1 MLKLLEKV
9 FSKKNS
15 SFYGSHSIKA
25 IHLEVTDKCN
35 ASCPQCARNKN
46 GGPENPNLPKLELS
60 LEDVKTILP
69 PDFIS
74 GLKRLYMCG
83 NFGDP
88 MMAKDTLEIFKY
100 LREQNENITLSMNTN
115 ASART
120 KEWWSELALIY
131 GEKGN
136 VKFGIDGLKDTHHLY
151 RKGTDF
157 DRIIGNAKA
166 FIEAGGH
173 AIWEYIVFRHNEHQI
188 EEARELANKIGF
200 KEFRVK
206 KTGRFF
212 SNTKSKVRDSLPVLD
227 EKENILYYLEMPTDE
242 GLKNN
247 SLGKEKSLV
256 KKFGSMETYLD
267 QTNINCKVVEEGS
280 LYISSEGLV
289 LPCCWTANQLYL
301 WYQNV
306 GSNPMWGII
315 NANGGKDTIQGRKN
329 SIIKIIK
336 GDTFRAIKESWSCK
350 SISDGKLK
358 VCAKTCGDGFD
369 QFRSQY
375 E

>member
-9 FSKKNS
+9 FSKKSS
-15 SFYGSHSIKA
+15 SFYESNSIKA

-46 GGPENPNLPKLELS
+46 GGPENPNLPKSELS

-69 PDFIS
+69 PSFVAD
-74 GLKRLYMCG
+74 LKRLYMCG

-88 MMAKDTLEIFKY
+88 MMARDTLEIFKY
-100 LREQNENITLSMNTN
+100 LREENANMTLSMNTN

-120 KEWWSELALIY
+120 KDWWRELANIY

-157 DRIIGNAKA
+157 ERIIDNAEA
-166 FIEAGGH
+166 FIGAGGH
-173 AIWEYIVFRHNEHQI
+173 AIWEFIIFRHNEHQI
-188 EEARELANKIGF
+188 EEARELALKIGF

-212 SNTKSKVRDSLPVLD
+212 SNTKSKVKDKLPVLD
-227 EKENILYYLEMPTDE
+227 EKENILYYLEMPTGE
-242 GLKNN
+242 GLKNK
-247 SLGKEKSLV
+247 SLSKEKSLIEN
-256 KKFGSMETYLD
+256 FGSIDNYLNK
-267 QTNINCKVVEEGS
+267 TKVNCKVIDESS
-280 LYISSEGLV
+280 LYVSSEGLIF
-289 LPCCWTANQLYL
+289 PCCWTANQLYL
-301 WYQNV
+301 WYQDV
-306 GSNPMWGII
+306 GNNPVWNLI
-315 NANGGKDTIQGRKN
+315 NSNGGKDAIQGKKN
-329 SIIKIIK
+329 SLNKIINGK
-336 GDTFRAIKESWSCK
+336 TFQAIKESWSCN
-350 SISDGKLK
+350 SIEEGKLK